1 MTRKKFYPMFTS
13 QSNAGQVI
21 LFKSCPPT
29 VTWKSGMIEPS
40 ISANSVFFIPIN
52 KIENM
57 AIPHMPLTIF
67 GLGMVHVTSTHS
79 LFVRTSNI
87 SPK

>member
-1 MTRKKFYPMFTS
+1 MTWKKFYPMFTS
-13 QSNAGQVI
+13 QSNSSQMI
-21 LFKSCPPT
+21 LLKSCPPT
-29 VTWKSGMIEPS
+29 MTWKSGMIESS

-57 AIPHMPLTIF
+57 AIPHMPLTAF
-67 GLGMVHVTSTHS
+67 GLEMIHVTSTHS
-79 LFVRTSNI
+79 LFVRTNNI